1 MNQEFVEALKEIVKE
16 KGISADLLFTTIEDA
31 LVTAYKKNYAKQ
43 GGSTNNVKVIM
54 NRENGEI
61 KVYAQKKVVELVEE
75 EIEEISLEDAKEID
89 PNYELEDIINIEVTP
104 KKFGR
109 IAAQAAKQ
117 VVIQRIKEEERRIVY
132 NEYIEKEE
140 DILTGTVLR
149 KDKGNIL
156 INVGKSEAVLGPNEQ
171 IPGEQFRF
179 NEKIKLYVVEVKNTT
194 KGPQVLIS
202 RTHPGLV
209 KRLFELEVPEIYNG
223 VVEIK
228 SIAREAG
235 SRTKIA
241 VYSND
246 EAVDPMGA
254 CVGPKGVRV
263 QNIVNELK
271 NEKIDIIKWS
281 KFPDEL
287 ISNALS
293 PAKVIDVTIVDEEN
307 KAARVVV
314 DDSQLSLAIGKEG
327 QNVRLA
333 AKLTGWKIDIKSKS
347 QAEKEEILNLSETKD
362 EVILENKEEDK
373 DEKIDLNEEM
383 DSIVEDTKENIEE
396 EISVSEN
403 NQEVDS
409 ELEKAME
416 EVFNTED
423 KENKLEK
430 DIDSFQD
437 DDEKPSIDTEKAIE
451 EIFKDEF

>member
-61 KVYAQKKVVELVEE
+61 KVYAQKKVVDFVEE
-75 EIEEISLEDAKEID
+75 EVEEISLEDAKEID

-223 VVEIK
+223 IVEIK

-287 ISNALS
+287 ICNALS

-307 KAARVVV
+307 KAAKVVV

-347 QAEKEEILNLSETKD
+347 QAEKEGTLNSSETKD
-362 EVILENKEEDK
+362 EKILEDKKEDKEDRIDLKEE
-373 DEKIDLNEEM
+373 IDNT
-383 DSIVEDTKENIEE
+383 VENVKEYIEE
-396 EISVSEN
+396 DISVSEDK
-403 NQEVDS
+403 EDI
-409 ELEKAME
+409 AE
-416 EVFNTED
+416 EDVNSSED
-423 KENKLEK
+423 KE
-430 DIDSFQD
+430 DI
-437 DDEKPSIDTEKAIE
+437 EEVNIDTEKAIE